1 VAVDHLGVAPPLWH
15 SSGVKSSPRDAL
27 ALAERALKR
36 PGSPFRAV
44 PERLLVVDVP
54 SQRLTLIDHGRAV
67 ADFPV
72 STAAAGV
79 GGKSGSMRTPPG
91 WHRIHARIGGDQPLG
106 MVFESRVPTGQLWK
120 GEPREEDL
128 ILTRVL
134 QLDGLEAGVNQGPGC
149 DSLERY
155 IYIHGT
161 NHEAELGEPGSHGCV
176 RLSNADVAWLHDQ
189 VAEGD
194 AVLIVGEPGPSD
206 FPDPLARGRFHYV
219 GVAGSGM
226 SALAQYQ
233 VMGGG
238 RASGSDRAF
247 DKNERSE
254 QRAALER
261 LGIAIHPQDGS
272 AVRDDCAAVVLS
284 TAVESEVPDYA
295 AARARGL
302 PTVHR
307 SELLAHFVQARRTA
321 AIAGT
326 SGKST
331 VAAMTFEL
339 LKGAGRNPSLITGG
353 ELLSLQRLGLIGNAF
368 NDPASELLVAEADE
382 SDGSL
387 VHYRPAI
394 GVILNLQ
401 RDHKEIAEVG
411 VLFERFRS
419 QAIEGVVVGE
429 EENLTELA
437 KGAREIFGLGSRAS
451 IRGESLEIGAQ
462 QSRFTVGKVRF
473 DLPAPGRHNV
483 ENALAAIATC
493 RALGLSLEEMVTPL
507 ASFGGV
513 ARRFQ
518 SVGRARGIEVIDDF
532 AHNPAK
538 IHATIATAHARAR
551 RVLAVYQPHGYG
563 PTRFLRSELVDVFA
577 GSLAEQDRLWLLEIF
592 YAGGTA
598 TRDFSSA
605 DLATEIAHRGRQAA
619 FATRDDVAARIAEV
633 AHEGDL
639 VLVMGARDPSLTDL
653 AREILAGLENQA
665 RNLIPGR

>member
-1 VAVDHLGVAPPLWH
+1 M
-15 SSGVKSSPRDAL
+15 
-27 ALAERALKR
+27 
-36 PGSPFRAV
+36 
-44 PERLLVVDVP
+44 VVDVP

-79 GGKSGSMRTPPG
+79 GGKAGSMRTPPG
-91 WHRIHARIGGDQPLG
+91 WHRVHRRIGGDQPLG
-106 MVFESRVPTGQLWK
+106 MVFESRVPTGEVWN
-120 GEPREEDL
+120 GEPRQDDL

-134 QLDGLEAGVNQGPGC
+134 QLDGLEPGVNRGPGC

-176 RLSNADVAWLHDQ
+176 RMSNADVAWLHDQ
-189 VAEGD
+189 IAEGD

-206 FPDPLARGRFHYV
+206 FPDPLAKGRFHYV

-247 DKNERSE
+247 DKGERSE

-261 LGIAIHPQDGS
+261 LGIEIHPQDGS
-272 AVRDDCAAVVLS
+272 AVQADCAAVVLS

-295 AARARGL
+295 AARASHL
-302 PTVHR
+302 PAVHR

-331 VAAMTFEL
+331 VAAMTFEV

-353 ELLSLQRLGLIGNAF
+353 ELISLQRLGLIGNAF
-368 NDPASELLVAEADE
+368 NDPVSELLVAEADE

-387 VHYRPAI
+387 VHYRPAV

-401 RDHKEIAEVG
+401 RDHKEIADVR
-411 VLFERFRS
+411 VLFERFRA
-419 QAIEGVVVGE
+419 QAAEGVVVGE
-429 EENLTELA
+429 AENLSDLA
-437 KGAREIFGLGSRAS
+437 MGAREIFGLGPRATV
-451 IRGESLEIGAQ
+451 RGEALEIGPQ
-462 QSRFTVGKVRF
+462 GSRFMVGKVRF

-493 RALGLSLEEMVTPL
+493 RTLGVALEEMVAPL
-507 ASFGGV
+507 AAFGGV

-518 SVGRARGIEVIDDF
+518 SVGHVRGIEVIDDF

-538 IHATIATAHARAR
+538 IRAAIATAHGRSR
-551 RVLAVYQPHGYG
+551 RVLAIYQPHGYG
-563 PTRFLRSELVDVFA
+563 PTRFLRAELVEIFA
-577 GSLAEQDRLWLLEIF
+577 GALAEDDRLWLLEIF
-592 YAGGTA
+592 YAGGSA
-598 TRDFSSA
+598 TRDFSSS
-605 DLATEIAHRGRQAA
+605 DLAAEIAQRGRHVA
-619 FATRDDVAARIAEV
+619 FTTRDEVAARVAEV
-633 AHEGDL
+633 AREGDL
-639 VLVMGARDPSLTDL
+639 ILVMGARDPSLTDL
-653 AREILAGLENQA
+653 ARGILAGLEA
-665 RNLIPGR
+665 RAPNLIRGR

>member
-1 VAVDHLGVAPPLWH
+1 VKAPP
-15 SSGVKSSPRDAL
+15 RDPL
-27 ALAERALKR
+27 KLAERALAR
-36 PGSPFRAV
+36 PGSPFRAL

-54 SQRLTLIDHGRAV
+54 GQRLTLLDHGRAV
-67 ADFPV
+67 AEFPV

-79 GGKSGSMRTPPG
+79 GGKAGSMRTPPG

-106 MVFESRVPTGQLWK
+106 MVFESRVPTGQVWK
-120 GEPREEDL
+120 GERREDDL

-134 QLDGLEAGVNQGPGC
+134 QLDGLEPGVNRGPGC

-161 NHEAELGEPGSHGCV
+161 NHETELGEPGSHGCV
-176 RLSNADVAWLHDQ
+176 RISNADVAWLYDQ
-189 VAEGD
+189 IAEGD

-206 FPDPLARGRFHYV
+206 FPDPLATGRFHYV

-247 DKNERSE
+247 DHGERPE
-254 QRAALER
+254 QRSALER
-261 LGIAIHPQDGS
+261 LGIEIHPQDGS
-272 AVRDDCAAVVLS
+272 AVGADCVAVVLS
-284 TAVESEVPDYA
+284 TAVESEVPDYV
-295 AARARGL
+295 AARAIHL

-331 VAAMTFEL
+331 VAAMTFEV
-339 LKGAGRNPSLITGG
+339 LKAAHRNPSLITGG
-353 ELLSLQRLGLIGNAF
+353 ELLSLQREGLIGNAF

-401 RDHKEIAEVG
+401 RDHKEIAEVL

-419 QAIEGVVVGE
+419 QAIEGVVIGE
-429 EENLTELA
+429 AENLTDLA
-437 KGAREIFGLGSRAS
+437 PGAREIFGFGPRATV
-451 IRGESLEIGAQ
+451 RGELLEIGPHG
-462 QSRFTVGKVRF
+462 SRFTVGAVGF
-473 DLPAPGRHNV
+473 ELPWPGRHNV

-493 RALGLSLEEMVTPL
+493 RALGVTLEEMVAPL
-507 ASFGGV
+507 ATFGGV

-518 SVGRARGIEVIDDF
+518 TVGRARGIEVIDDF

-538 IHATIATAHARAR
+538 IGAAIAAAHARAR

-563 PTRFLRSELVDVFA
+563 PTRFLRSELVEVFA
-577 GSLAEQDRLWLLEIF
+577 EALEEDDRLWLLEIF

-598 TRDFSSA
+598 NRDLSSRDLAAEIAERGRRADFTTRD
-605 DLATEIAHRGRQAA
+605 Q
-619 FATRDDVAARIAEV
+619 VAARVAEV
-633 AHEGDL
+633 AREGDL

-653 AREILAGLENQA
+653 ARGILSGLGDEA
-665 RNLIPGR
+665 RNLIPRR

>member
-1 VAVDHLGVAPPLWH
+1 M
-15 SSGVKSSPRDAL
+15 
-27 ALAERALKR
+27 
-36 PGSPFRAV
+36 
-44 PERLLVVDVP
+44 VVDVP

-79 GGKSGSMRTPPG
+79 GGKAGSMRTPPG
-91 WHRIHARIGGDQPLG
+91 WHRVHARIGGDQPLG
-106 MVFESRVPTGQLWK
+106 MVFESRVPSGEVWK
-120 GEPREEDL
+120 GEPREDDL

-134 QLDGLEAGVNQGPGC
+134 QLDGLEPGVNRGPGC

-155 IYIHGT
+155 IYIHGS
-161 NHEAELGEPGSHGCV
+161 NHETELGEPGSHGCV
-176 RLSNADVAWLHDQ
+176 RMSNADVAWLHDQ
-189 VAEGD
+189 IAEGD

-206 FPDPLARGRFHYV
+206 FPDPLAKGRFHYV

-247 DKNERSE
+247 DKGERSE

-261 LGIAIHPQDGS
+261 LGVEVHPQDGS
-272 AVRDDCAAVVLS
+272 AVQADTAAVVLS

-295 AARARGL
+295 AARARHL

-331 VAAMTFEL
+331 VAAMTFEV
-339 LKGAGRNPSLITGG
+339 LKGANRNPSLITGG
-353 ELLSLQRLGLIGNAF
+353 ELLSLQQLGLIGNAF
-368 NDPASELLVAEADE
+368 NDPLSELLVAEADE

-387 VHYRPAI
+387 VHYRPAV

-401 RDHKEIAEVG
+401 RDHKEIADVR
-411 VLFERFRS
+411 VLFERFRA
-419 QAIEGVVVGE
+419 QATEGVVVGE
-429 EENLTELA
+429 AENLSELA
-437 KGAREIFGLGSRAS
+437 LEAREIFGLGPRATV
-451 IRGESLEIGAQ
+451 RGEVVEIGPQ
-462 QSRFTVGKVRF
+462 GSRFTVAKVRF
-473 DLPAPGRHNV
+473 ELPAPGRHNV

-493 RALGLSLEEMVTPL
+493 RTLGVGLEEMVAPL
-507 ASFGGV
+507 AAFGGV

-518 SVGRARGIEVIDDF
+518 SVGRVRGIEVIDDF

-538 IHATIATAHARAR
+538 IHAAIATAHARSR

-563 PTRFLRSELVDVFA
+563 PTRFLRSELIEVFA
-577 GSLAEQDRLWLLEIF
+577 GTLANDDRLWLLEIF

-598 TRDFSSA
+598 ARDFSSS
-605 DLATEIAHRGRQAA
+605 DLAAEIAQRGRPAA
-619 FATRDDVAARIAEV
+619 FTTRDEVAARVAEV
-633 AHEGDL
+633 AREGDL

-653 AREILAGLENQA
+653 ARGILAELEDRS